1 MNELIGDS
9 LWAYGMRR
17 LIAKVAPTNCNV
29 LITGSTGTGKEV
41 IARAIHAQSN
51 RRDGPWIPVNC
62 SSVSAS
68 LFASQL
74 FGHVKGAFT
83 GATGDAPGSFR
94 AAEGGTIFL
103 DEIGE
108 LPLELQPQ
116 LLRRLRSEPVTPVGE
131 HNEIRVD
138 VRVLAA
144 TNRDLRQ
151 EAAAGRFGRTSITA
165 WTSWN

>member
-1 MNELIGDS
+1 MPRVT
-9 LWAYGMRR
+9 AGMA
-17 LIAKVAPTNCNV
+17 L
-29 LITGSTGTGKEV
+29 GSRS
-41 IARAIHAQSN
+41 I
-51 RRDGPWIPVNC
+51 C

-116 LLRRLRSEPVTPVGE
+116 LLC
-131 HNEIRVD
+131 
-138 VRVLAA
+138 
-144 TNRDLRQ
+144 RD
-151 EAAAGRFGRTSITA
+151 
-165 WTSWN
+165 